1 MYNSSREKVS
11 NLFFLELMQKTDILQ
26 QVKDVKETFI
36 AAHSHALRA
45 SGKSN
50 HFLWLS
56 TLIFIIKSLLLSGY
70 FFQD

>member
-50 HFLWLS
+50 HFY
-56 TLIFIIKSLLLSGY
+56 GY
-70 FFQD
+70 QP

>member
-1 MYNSSREKVS
+1 
-11 NLFFLELMQKTDILQ
+11 MQKTDILQ

-56 TLIFIIKSLLLSGY
+56 TLIFIIKNLLLSGY